1 MKYFYLF
8 IFLLFTSTVFAQSSK
23 PAPTPKSTTTNQV
36 GTSLPKDSVVYM
48 TPTGFEF
55 DTIQIYAILVDLKT
69 PLGVSSY
76 NVISK
81 NWTYEDGKKQLAE
94 QWLET
99 GAGVKINEWR
109 KKLLWYINRAD
120 WKD

>member
-1 MKYFYLF
+1 
-8 IFLLFTSTVFAQSSK
+8 VFAQSGKPTQTSK
-23 PAPTPKSTTTNQV
+23 SATTNQV

-55 DTIQIYAILVDLKT
+55 DTIGIYAIVVDLKT

-109 KKLLWYINRAD
+109 KKLLWVQTKAE

>member
-1 MKYFYLF
+1 
-8 IFLLFTSTVFAQSSK
+8 VFAQSGK
-23 PAPTPKSTTTNQV
+23 PASTLKSTT
-36 GTSLPKDSVVYM
+36 LPKDSVVYM
-48 TPTGFEF
+48 TPSGFVF
-55 DTIQIYAILVDLKT
+55 DTIQIYAVLVDLKA

>member
-8 IFLLFTSTVFAQSSK
+8 IFLLFTSTVFAQSGK
-23 PAPTPKSTTTNQV
+23 PASTLKSTT
-36 GTSLPKDSVVYM
+36 LPKDSVVYM
-48 TPTGFEF
+48 TPSGFVF
-55 DTIQIYAILVDLKT
+55 DTIQIYAVLVDLKA

-99 GAGVKINEWR
+99 GEGVKVDNWKNIM
-109 KKLLWYINRAD
+109 LWYTNKATFE
-120 WKD
+120 KK